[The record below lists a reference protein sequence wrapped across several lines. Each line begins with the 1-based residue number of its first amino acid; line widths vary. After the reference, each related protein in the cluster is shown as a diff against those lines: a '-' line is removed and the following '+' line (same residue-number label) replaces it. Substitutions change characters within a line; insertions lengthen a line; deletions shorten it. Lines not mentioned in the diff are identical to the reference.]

1 MKIVMLNGQNHKGSS
16 YNVGRLL
23 IDGFTGEN
31 EVKEI
36 FLPSSLNHFCLG
48 CYSCIEDETKCP
60 FFSEKREIMKEIEQA
75 DLLIFT
81 TPNYCMAPSAA
92 MKSFIDFTFTY
103 WMSHKPRACMFSK
116 KAVVISTTAGMG
128 ARQAIKT
135 VKRTLTY
142 WGIPYIKS
150 YGISVQAMNWDGV
163 ATKRKLKIEKDMK
176 ALAKIILKHRKT
188 MVPFK
193 TKMMFNMFASMQ
205 KSDMGS
211 GPAEKAYWEK
221 QGWLGKE
228 RPWKK
233 S

>member
-16 YNVGRLL
+16 YHVGRFL
-23 IDGFTGEN
+23 IDGINGEN
-31 EVKEI
+31 EVEEI
-36 FLPSSLNHFCLG
+36 FLPNSLNHFCTG

-60 FFSEKREIMKEIEQA
+60 FFSEVREIMQKIEQA
-75 DLLIFT
+75 DLLVFT

-103 WMSHKPRACMFSK
+103 WMSHRPRECMFSK

-128 ARQAIKT
+128 ARLAIKT
-135 VKRTLTY
+135 VKRALTY

-163 ATKRKLKIEKDMK
+163 VAKRKSKIEKNME
-176 ALAKIILKHRKT
+176 ALAKKILRHGT
-188 MVPFK
+188 PSVPLK
-193 TKMMFNMFASMQ
+193 TKLMFNMFSFMQ
-205 KSDMGS
+205 KSGMGS

-221 QGWLGKE
+221 QGWLGGE